1 MTQTT
6 TKQLIAGIRKGRV
19 AQVLSLICV
28 SLLLLTSSCDD
39 DEATGGPV
47 PTISS
52 VEPQEGLVGDEV
64 TITGTNLNE
73 VISIYFG
80 GVKTKP
86 ASKTKDQIKVLV
98 PPGAGS
104 GRLKLTYDMGH
115 LLSNEAFEVTFRQIV
130 VSRFNEADVGAT
142 WPKSEDT
149 GEITVSEFPSDG
161 GNVYFR
167 LKGGDA
173 NKNYW
178 LGGRYH
184 GTGNPETPLG
194 VIEKTASKVFFN
206 VRVKSNVAVNSEA
219 YPMAKL
225 VFYTLDPTAENKKK
239 NWEIDFAVTSTDW
252 KTISIAAADFH
263 RWNGAGFSPFS
274 GDISTVSE
282 VALYL
287 TGGSDAIYDL
297 SFDDVVF
304 SEGTA
309 LGLIIKP

>member
-6 TKQLIAGIRKGRV
+6 TKNLITGIRKGRV
-19 AQVLSLICV
+19 TQVLSLICLSV
-28 SLLLLTSSCDD
+28 LLMTTSCEE
-39 DEATGGPV
+39 DEASGGPV
-47 PTISS
+47 PTVSTVS
-52 VEPQEGLVGDEV
+52 PQEGLVGDEV
-64 TITGTNLNE
+64 TITGSNLNE

-86 ASKTKDQIKVLV
+86 TSKTKDQIKVIV

-104 GRLKLTYDMGH
+104 GKLKLTYDMGH
-115 LLSNEAFEVTFRQIV
+115 LLSDEDFEVTFRQIV
-130 VSRFNEADVGAT
+130 VSRFAESDVGAT
-142 WPKSEDT
+142 WPKSEDA
-149 GEITVSEFPSDG
+149 GEITVSEFPTES
-161 GNVYFR
+161 GNVFLR
-167 LKGGDA
+167 LKGSDA

-194 VIEKTASKVFFN
+194 VIETDAAKVFFN
-206 VRVKSNVAVNSEA
+206 VKVKSNAAVNAEA

-225 VFYTLDPTAENKKK
+225 VFYVYDATADNKKK

-252 KTISIAAADFH
+252 TTISIAAADFH

-274 GDISTVSE
+274 GDIETVSE

-287 TGGSDAIYDL
+287 TGGSEAIYDL

-304 SEGTA
+304 TEGTA
-309 LGLIIKP
+309 LGLVIKP